1 MLIHIII
8 NFFIGTCIFY
18 FAINAMIGTIYM
30 KLLFIMLYIIYL
42 IGCRIIFKK
51 MIDKIGKDD
60 LEKFYVKNVKSG
72 AVLNME
78 YDYEHKL
85 IITSSKP
92 NEYKWFNRYDFEKLI
107 DKYIDYVLYW
117 DIINYFNPLKF
128 VYNI

>member
-1 MLIHIII
+1 
-8 NFFIGTCIFY
+8 
-18 FAINAMIGTIYM
+18 
-30 KLLFIMLYIIYL
+30 
-42 IGCRIIFKK
+42 